1 MPHKDLNNMD
11 NMTKI
16 GFILVA
22 LIAGIVHWTKRELT
36 NTKMWKKIFL
46 FFYDALIAGS
56 LSVFA
61 GLLVLGYFHDEALA
75 LGVGGIVGHLGN
87 RFLGILEEAIK
98 IKLSK

>member
-1 MPHKDLNNMD
+1 MPHKDMNNMD
-11 NMTKI
+11 NITKI
-16 GFILVA
+16 GFVMIA
-22 LIAGIVHWTKRELT
+22 LIAGIVHWTKREFT
-36 NTKMWKKIFL
+36 NTKLWKKIFL

-61 GLLVLGYFHDEALA
+61 GLITLGYTQNEALA

-87 RFLGILEEAIK
+87 RVLGILEDVIK